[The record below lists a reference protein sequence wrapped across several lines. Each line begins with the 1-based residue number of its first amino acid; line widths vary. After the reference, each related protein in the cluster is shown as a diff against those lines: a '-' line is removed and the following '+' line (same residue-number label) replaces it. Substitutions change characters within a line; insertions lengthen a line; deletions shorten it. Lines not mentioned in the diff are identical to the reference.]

1 MNEAEALMNVA
12 IIDWIDSCS
21 SDEMCRAEDVPGP
34 MCCRSI
40 GILVSETDDDVRIA
54 LELFGDGRYR
64 TTLAIPK
71 PMIQCITRIP
81 LAPADTES
89 QQLQEGE

>member
-1 MNEAEALMNVA
+1 
-12 IIDWIDSCS
+12 
-21 SDEMCRAEDVPGP
+21 
-34 MCCRSI
+34 MCCRSV
-40 GILVSETDDDVRIA
+40 GILVSESDEDVRIA

-81 LAPADTES
+81 LAPVDAEAEP